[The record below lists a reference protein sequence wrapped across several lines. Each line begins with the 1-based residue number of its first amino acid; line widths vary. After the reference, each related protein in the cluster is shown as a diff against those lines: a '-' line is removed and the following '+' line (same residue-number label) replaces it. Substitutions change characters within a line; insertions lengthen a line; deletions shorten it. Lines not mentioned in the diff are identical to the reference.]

1 MPPIPAGLTQ
11 DEMRKRIWNERRVE
25 FGMEGRRYSDIKRW
39 KLAETYLNSLTLP
52 GSGTKYVF
60 DPSKNY
66 LWPFPQSEI
75 DINKNLVQNPG
86 Y

>member
-11 DEMRKRIWNERRVE
+11 AQMRDRIRQERRVE
-25 FGMEGRRYSDIKRW
+25 LALEGFRWSDIKRW
-39 KLAETYLNSLTLP
+39 KTAETYIPTLVDQ
-52 GSGTKYVF
+52 GGQRRVF
-60 DPSKNY
+60 NPAKHY
-66 LWPFPQSEI
+66 LMPFPQSEI